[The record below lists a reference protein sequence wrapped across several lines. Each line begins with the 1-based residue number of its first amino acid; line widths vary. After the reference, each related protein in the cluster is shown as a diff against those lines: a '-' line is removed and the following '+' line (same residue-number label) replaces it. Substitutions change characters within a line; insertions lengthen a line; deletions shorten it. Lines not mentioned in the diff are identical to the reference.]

1 MNSTDKLFLL
11 DAYAL
16 IYRAYYAF
24 IKNPRINSKGFNTS
38 AILGFVNTLE
48 EVLKKAEEEGSGDFV
63 SVTLTDEEELYRPG
77 ERLQKAYEYL
87 LEYRIENR
95 RTRNFMEESE
105 KDLKV
110 EDPLSV
116 FRTFYEEVQGVAPD
130 EREEAFMSQ
139 ILEKAREEI

>member
-1 MNSTDKLFLL
+1 MNYTEPAK
-11 DAYAL
+11 
-16 IYRAYYAF
+16 
-24 IKNPRINSKGFNTS
+24 
-38 AILGFVNTLE
+38 
-48 EVLKKAEEEGSGDFV
+48 EVLKKAEEDGACDFV

-95 RTRNFMEESE
+95 RTRNFMEETE

-116 FRTFYEEVQGVAPD
+116 FRTFYEEVQGVPLD
-130 EREEAFMSQ
+130 EKEEAFMSR